1 MDYKTH
7 LLEGRFL
14 RRYKRFFADVE
25 LSVGGRRKTVTAH
38 VANTGSLKGVC
49 DEISPCRVAFHDD
62 PNRKLKYSLEHVQRG
77 SAWVGVN
84 TRLANDL
91 VAEAFELKQLKH
103 WAHLVGVHRE
113 FKLNEKSR
121 LDFRFTDKKGR
132 FHFVE
137 VKSVSMAV
145 PAGNALIAQFPDAP
159 LVAQFPDAPTVRGQ
173 KHLEDLMALV
183 KKGHSAEIFFVV
195 QRTDAHSFEPAR
207 LIDPKYAELL
217 LKAQRAGVGVSAY
230 AVELSAQAAAIR
242 AEPLRIEV

>member
-25 LSVGGRRKTVTAH
+25 LSAGGRRKTVTAH

-103 WAHLVGVHRE
+103 WAHLVGVNRE

-137 VKSVSMAV
+137 VKSVSMA
-145 PAGNALIAQFPDAP
+145 AG

-195 QRTDAHSFEPAR
+195 QRTDARSFGPAR
-207 LIDPKYAELL
+207 IIDPKYAELL

-230 AVELSAQAAAIR
+230 AVDLSARSATIR
-242 AEPLRIEV
+242 PEPLNVEV